1 MNLLVY
7 LILFFILIWLGIS
20 IFSKMSEKIKCRN
33 QHTSYLKG
41 LEAII
46 EGKKDK
52 AIKFF
57 RDVLEKEPSN
67 IESYL
72 YTGNL
77 LREKGEVVKAIKI
90 HKNLLVNP
98 LLDNEQKGKLKEAL
112 AEDYLK
118 NEDWAKAIPILETL
132 YHKNPKNP
140 ILSEKLMNSYEKLK
154 KWDKAF
160 NIAKKTFDQ
169 IKLAH
174 YATYLACEVLKKDPK
189 QANKFILAGEKG
201 NISYAYYLHGKLLIS
216 EGDES
221 GGLEHIKKSISID
234 PDKAFLYLPLLEEYM
249 FKEGQF
255 GVLEP
260 YLKSKFEENP
270 HNISILASYISILK
284 KRGQLEEAK
293 DILEE
298 SIKNFDLNDYQV
310 LLSIAIISNEIDGNM
325 VSEYLTKIKS
335 KMDKRNFFR
344 CSKCNNETEEFN
356 WKCNSCGAFGT
367 MNQIGIK

>member
-1 MNLLVY
+1 MNLLLY
-7 LILFFILIWLGIS
+7 LVLFFILIWLGLS
-20 IFSKMSEKIKCRN
+20 TFSRMSEKLKCRN
-33 QHTSYLKG
+33 HHTSYLKG
-41 LEAII
+41 LEALI

-52 AIKFF
+52 AIKLF
-57 RDVLEKEPSN
+57 RDVLEKDPSN

-77 LREKGEVVKAIKI
+77 LREKGEVTKAIKI

-98 LLDNEQKGKLKEAL
+98 LLNNEQKNKLKEAL

-132 YHKNPKNP
+132 YHKNPKDST
-140 ILSEKLMNSYEKLK
+140 LSEKLMNSYEKLK

-160 NIAKKTFDQ
+160 NIAKKTFDPK
-169 IKLAH
+169 KLAH
-174 YATYLACEVLKKDPK
+174 YATYLACEVSKKDTK
-189 QANKFILAGEKG
+189 KANKFILAGEKG

-216 EGDES
+216 EGDETE
-221 GGLEHIKKSISID
+221 GLEHIKKSISID
-234 PDKAFLYLPLLEEYM
+234 PDKAFFYLPLLEEYM

-270 HNISILASYISILK
+270 DNIYILASYISILK
-284 KRGQLEEAK
+284 KRGKLEEAK
-293 DILEE
+293 ELLEE
-298 SIKNFDLNDYQV
+298 SLKNFDLNDYRV

-325 VSEYLTKIKS
+325 VSEYLKKIKN
-335 KMDKRNFFR
+335 KLDKRRLFR

-356 WKCNSCGAFGT
+356 WKCNSCGSLGT
-367 MNQIGIK
+367 IDQIRY

>member
-7 LILFFILIWLGIS
+7 LVLFFVLIWLGLS
-20 IFSKMSEKIKCRN
+20 IFSRMSEKIKCRI

-46 EGKKDK
+46 EGEKDK
-52 AIKFF
+52 AIKLF
-57 RDVLEKEPSN
+57 RDVLEKDPSN
-67 IESYL
+67 VESYL

-77 LREKGEVVKAIKI
+77 LREKGEVIKAIKI

-98 LLDNEQKGKLKEAL
+98 LLDNEQKSKLKEAL

-118 NEDWAKAIPILETL
+118 NEDWAKAIPILEIL
-132 YHKNPKNP
+132 NHKNPKNS
-140 ILSEKLMNSYEKLK
+140 IISDKLMNSYEKLK

-169 IKLAH
+169 TKLSN
-174 YATYLACEVLKKDPK
+174 YATYLAVEVLKKDTK
-189 QANKFILAGEKG
+189 KAKKFILAGEKG

-221 GGLEHIKKSISID
+221 GGLELIKKSISVD

-249 FKEGQF
+249 FEEGQF

-270 HNISILASYISILK
+270 DNIYTLASYISILK
-284 KRGQLEEAK
+284 KRGQLEKAK
-293 DILEE
+293 EILEE
-298 SIKNFDLNDYQV
+298 SIKNFDLNDYKI

-325 VSEYLTKIKS
+325 VSEFLTKIKN
-335 KMDKRNFFR
+335 KMDKRKLFR
-344 CSKCNNETEEFN
+344 CSKCNTETEEFN
-356 WKCNSCGAFGT
+356 WKCNSCGSFGT
-367 MNQIGIK
+367 INPIRY